1 MKIIEPIFDLENTL
15 SINFEYI
22 SNFIPIMNV
31 KQEQKRKLMSN
42 FEKIIYYFNLKKKFR
57 LNINE
62 ISGKILINKQII
74 EEIRR
79 RNEDNYLYY
88 KDQIVDY
95 SDNVNKKSSLIKQ
108 IQKKFNE
115 VEIFIQRECKNPQNI
130 NKFGHWSSFSIINFM
145 NKNESLIKRKTY
157 LDSIKEQQN
166 KKIKMILNENKAL
179 KKLKLLKSKSNDLIY
194 ENYII
199 NIQNLIT
206 KKERIKEQFN
216 ILLEIISDNTFNKES
231 IPPFYKNNNYE
242 NEKLDSLPNSLF
254 DQNISKINHF
264 KNDIEIETD
273 NLTTE
278 KKETQ
283 ELLPPDNENNNENID
298 NKIDIWDISEI
309 QIEHN

>member
-1 MKIIEPIFDLENTL
+1 MKIIEHIFDLENTL

-22 SNFIPIMNV
+22 SNFIPIMKV

-231 IPPFYKNNNYE
+231 IPPFCKNMNFE
-242 NEKLDSLPNSLF
+242 NENLDSFPITLF

>member
-1 MKIIEPIFDLENTL
+1 
-15 SINFEYI
+15 
-22 SNFIPIMNV
+22 MNV

-62 ISGKILINKQII
+62 ISGKTLINKQII

-231 IPPFYKNNNYE
+231 IPPFCKNMNFETE
-242 NEKLDSLPNSLF
+242 NLDSFPITLF
-254 DQNISKINHF
+254 DQNISKMNHI

-273 NLTTE
+273 NLTTD

-283 ELLPPDNENNNENID
+283 ELPPPENENNNENID
-298 NKIDIWDISEI
+298 NRKDIWNISDI
-309 QIEHN
+309 QIENN

>member
-1 MKIIEPIFDLENTL
+1 MKIIEHIFDLDNTL

-62 ISGKILINKQII
+62 ISGKTLINKQII

-254 DQNISKINHF
+254 DQNISKMNHI

-273 NLTTE
+273 NLTTD

-283 ELLPPDNENNNENID
+283 ELPPPENENNNENID

>member
-1 MKIIEPIFDLENTL
+1 MKIIEHIFDLENTL

-166 KKIKMILNENKAL
+166 KKIKLILNENKAL

>member
-1 MKIIEPIFDLENTL
+1 MKIIEHIFDLENTL

-194 ENYII
+194 ENCII